1 MAKFLYNGP
10 CPFCGSKDNRAHY
23 DDGSEWCWGCSKY
36 TPPSVASWVKAE
48 EVEEK
53 TFTLPDD
60 LSTNYPEQ
68 VIKYIQKYDIQ
79 TEEILREGYKWSEK
93 YQSLYALYYS
103 GDSRQCGSGRSVVGA
118 NKRRMGQNVSSK
130 NTGIRQSSQ
139 GSPKYIFLGNK
150 SNIFPIF
157 QGSPEQWKA
166 PNRNKQTLVLT
177 EDALSSLKIGRQS
190 DAMPLFGTSLSM
202 DKTKRISG
210 LYSRCI
216 VWLDGDKFKESWEIA
231 TKLKWLGVTTKVV
244 LTKCDPKEYTDDEIT
259 GYLK

>member
-23 DDGSEWCWGCSKY
+23 DDGSEWCWGCNKY
-36 TPPSVASWVKAE
+36 TPPSIASWAKAE

-93 YQSLYALYYS
+93 YQSLYALYFS
-103 GDSRQCGSGRSVVGA
+103 DGCGDRRILAA
-118 NKRRMGQNVSSK
+118 NIRRMGTNVSRK
-130 NTGIRQSSQ
+130 NAGIRKSTQ
-139 GSPKYIFLGNK
+139 GSPKYVFLGNK

-157 QGSPEQWKA
+157 RGSPEQREA

-202 DKTKRISG
+202 DKTKSIAG

-216 VWLDGDKFKESWEIA
+216 VWLDGDKFKEAWEIA
-231 TKLKWLGVTTKVV
+231 IKLKWLGVTTKVV

-259 GYLK
+259 GYLT

>member
-10 CPFCGSKDNRAHY
+10 CPFCGSKDNRGHY
-23 DDGSEWCWGCSKY
+23 DDGSEWCWGCNKY
-36 TPPSVASWVKAE
+36 TPPSIASWVKAE

-60 LSTNYPEQ
+60 LSTNFPEQ
-68 VIKYIQKYDIQ
+68 IIKYIQKYDIQ

-103 GDSRQCGSGRSVVGA
+103 DSSSGRHILAA
-118 NKRRMGQNVSSK
+118 NIRRMGQDVSSQNYGKFGK
-130 NTGIRQSSQ
+130 NKKN
-139 GSPKYIFLGNK
+139 PKYVFVGRK
-150 SNIFPIF
+150 SDVFPIF
-157 QGSPEQWKA
+157 RGSSEQREA
-166 PNRNKQTLVLT
+166 SNRNKQTLVLT

-202 DKTKRISG
+202 DKTNRIAG
-210 LYSRCI
+210 LYSRCV
-216 VWLDGDKFKESWEIA
+216 VWLDGDKFREAWEIA
-231 TKLKWLGVTTKVV
+231 TKLKWLGVSTKVV